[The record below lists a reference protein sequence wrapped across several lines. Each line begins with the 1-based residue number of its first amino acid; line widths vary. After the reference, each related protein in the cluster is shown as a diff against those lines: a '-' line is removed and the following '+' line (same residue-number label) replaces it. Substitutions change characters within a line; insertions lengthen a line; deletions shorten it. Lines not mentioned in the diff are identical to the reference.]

1 MKVGD
6 LVKFVDGTI
15 IGLVVGTPPRY
26 FVQVLWQR
34 ANTPYLAKVRN
45 LEVISEGR

>member
-15 IGLVVGTPPRY
+15 VGLVVGTPNRY

-34 ANTPYLAKVRN
+34 ANTPNLAKIWN
-45 LEVISEGR
+45 LEVISESR

>member
-15 IGLVVGTPPRY
+15 IGLVVGTDSRE
-26 FVQVLWQR
+26 FVEVLWLPAR
-34 ANTPYLAKVRN
+34 TPSPARIDR